1 MIEVERVTKTY
12 GGRRVVEEL
21 SLSVPQGAFCVLLGP
36 SGCGKSTT
44 LRMINRLVPFDS
56 GAIRVGG
63 EDVRVLPPEALRRR
77 IGYAIQSVG
86 LFPHWRVADNIA
98 TVPRLLG
105 WPRGRVR
112 DRVEQ
117 LLLLLRLD
125 PETYRDKYPH
135 QLSGGEQQRVGVA
148 RALAAD
154 PELLLMDEPFAALDP
169 IARAALQDELLRI
182 QRETRKTIVFV
193 THDIDE
199 ALKLASVIGVLE
211 RGRLAQW
218 GTPLDIVGRPASG
231 FVAEFVGGEAS
242 GLRLLGL
249 RTVAERVR
257 PGAAACGAGA
267 GGDPLPSNA
276 SLRDALAAMIARRT
290 DRLPIIDASG
300 RPIGTILLSDL
311 VR

>member
-1 MIEVERVTKTY
+1 MIDIDRVTKTY
-12 GGRRVVEEL
+12 GNRRVVDDL
-21 SLSVPQGAFCVLLGP
+21 SLHVPEGAFCVLLGP

-63 EDVRVLPPEALRRR
+63 EEVRRLSPEALRRR

-105 WPRGRVR
+105 WPRRR
-112 DRVEQ
+112 IHDRVEE
-117 LLLLLRLD
+117 LLLMLRLD
-125 PETYRDKYPH
+125 PAIYSGKYPH

-154 PELLLMDEPFAALDP
+154 PDLLLMDEPFAALDP

-182 QRETRKTIVFV
+182 QRQTRKTIVFV

-218 GTPLDIVGRPASG
+218 GTPLELIRQPASA
-231 FVAEFVGGEAS
+231 FVAEFVGGDAS
-242 GLRLLGL
+242 GLKLLGL
-249 RTVAERVR
+249 QSVADRVR
-257 PGAAACGAGA
+257 PGETA
-267 GGDPLPSNA
+267 GGEPLPGDA
-276 SLRDALAAMIARRT
+276 SLRDALAAMIIRHA
-290 DRLPIIDASG
+290 DRLPVVDSSG
-300 RPIGTILLSDL
+300 RSIGAIALSDL

>member
-1 MIEVERVTKTY
+1 MIEIEHVTKSY
-12 GGRRVVEEL
+12 GERTVVDDL
-21 SLSVPQGAFCVLLGP
+21 SLHVPEGAFCVLLGP

-56 GAIRVGG
+56 GTIRVGG
-63 EDVRVLPPEALRRR
+63 EEVRHLSPEALRRR

-86 LFPHWRVADNIA
+86 LFPHWLVQDNIA

-105 WPRGRVR
+105 WPRARVR
-112 DRVEQ
+112 DRVEE
-117 LLLLLRLD
+117 LLLMLRLD
-125 PETYRDKYPH
+125 PAIYRGKYPH

-154 PELLLMDEPFAALDP
+154 PDLLLMDEPFAALDP
-169 IARAALQDELLRI
+169 IARTALQDELLRI
-182 QRETRKTIVFV
+182 QRETRKTVVFV

-218 GTPLDIVGRPASG
+218 GSPIELLEQPASD
-231 FVAEFVGGEAS
+231 FIAEFVGGAS
-242 GLRLLGL
+242 GGLKLLGL
-249 RTVAERVR
+249 QTVAERVR
-257 PGAAACGAGA
+257 RGETA
-267 GGDPLPSNA
+267 GGEPLPGDA
-276 SLRDALAAMIARRT
+276 SLRDALAAMIARHA
-290 DRLPIIDASG
+290 DRLPVVDASG
-300 RPIGTILLSDL
+300 RAIGTIALSDL

>member
-1 MIEVERVTKTY
+1 MIEIDRVTKSY
-12 GGRRVVEEL
+12 GGRRVVEDL
-21 SLSVPQGAFCVLLGP
+21 SLHVPEGALCVLLGP
-36 SGCGKSTT
+36 SGCGKSTI

-63 EDVRVLPPEALRRR
+63 EEVRRLSPEALRRR

-105 WPRGRVR
+105 WPRRRVR
-112 DRVEQ
+112 ERVEE
-117 LLLLLRLD
+117 LLRMLRLD
-125 PETYRDKYPH
+125 PAIYREKYPH

-182 QRETRKTIVFV
+182 QRQTRKTIVFV

-199 ALKLASVIGVLE
+199 ALRLASVIGVLE
-211 RGRLAQW
+211 GGRLAQW
-218 GTPLDIVGRPASG
+218 GVPIDLIERPASD
-231 FVAEFVGGEAS
+231 FVAAFVGGEA
-242 GLRLLGL
+242 GRLKLLGL
-249 RTVAERVR
+249 RTVAERMR
-257 PGAAACGAGA
+257 RGEAAEGE
-267 GGDPLPSNA
+267 PLPGDA
-276 SLRDALAAMIARRT
+276 SLRDALAAMIARRA
-290 DRLPIIDASG
+290 DRLPVADQSG
-300 RPIGTILLSDL
+300 RAIGAIVLSDL

>member
-1 MIEVERVTKTY
+1 MIEIDRVTKSY
-12 GGRRVVEEL
+12 GGRRVVEDL
-21 SLSVPQGAFCVLLGP
+21 SLHVPEGAFCVLLGP
-36 SGCGKSTT
+36 SGCGKSTI

-63 EDVRVLPPEALRRR
+63 EDVGNLPPEALRRR

-105 WPRGRVR
+105 WPRARVNE
-112 DRVEQ
+112 RVEE
-117 LLLLLRLD
+117 LLLMLRLD
-125 PETYRDKYPH
+125 PGIYREKYPH

-154 PELLLMDEPFAALDP
+154 PDLLLMDEPFAALDP

-182 QRETRKTIVFV
+182 QRRTRKTIVFV

-218 GTPLDIVGRPASG
+218 GTPIEVLEQPASA
-231 FVAEFVGGEAS
+231 FVAEFVGGEAG
-242 GLRLLGL
+242 GLKLLGL
-249 RTVAERVR
+249 QTVAERMR
-257 PGAAACGAGA
+257 PGESADGE
-267 GGDPLPSNA
+267 PLPSDA
-276 SLRDALAAMIARRT
+276 SLRDALAAMIARRA
-290 DRLPIIDASG
+290 DRLPVVDASG
-300 RPIGTILLSDL
+300 RTIGAIALSDL